1 MTDHAC
7 LSSSRAPDRRVE
19 TPMASTDATVSTA
32 TRFRDM
38 PVFDSRAA
46 RITRPSQVL
55 VQDTIRTASPPG
67 EPASPFV
74 PPADAV
80 RGFVFGVAAA
90 RLNEVT

>member
-1 MTDHAC
+1 M
-7 LSSSRAPDRRVE
+7 
-19 TPMASTDATVSTA
+19 STDATVPAA

-38 PVFDSRAA
+38 PVFASRAA
-46 RITRPSQVL
+46 RIPRPSQVL
-55 VQDTIRTASPPG
+55 AQGTIRTVSPTG

-74 PPADAV
+74 QHAGAV